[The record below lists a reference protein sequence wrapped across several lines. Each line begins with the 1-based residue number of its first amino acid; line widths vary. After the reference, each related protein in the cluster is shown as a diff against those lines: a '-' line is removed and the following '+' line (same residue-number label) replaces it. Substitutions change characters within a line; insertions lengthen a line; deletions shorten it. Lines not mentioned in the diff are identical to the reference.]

1 MKRSVLSV
9 LALCTL
15 LTATSASALT
25 LSDGTDVGARD
36 TLKASTYLDNSGDAG
51 ELAWVKSILGPDVEW
66 EIKYDVTES
75 VWEQTTEE
83 ERTYAMELADSP
95 EYFLIKT
102 ANGSITH
109 FLFENQASLDWAVL
123 NLDESFGTGYTIE
136 NIGKLSHVVEFDNG
150 ATPVPEPGTIVLL
163 GAGILGLAVFG
174 RKRNRK

>member
-1 MKRSVLSV
+1 MKRSILSV

-36 TLKASTYLDNSGDAG
+36 TLKASTYLSNSGDAY
-51 ELAWVKSILGPDVEW
+51 ELAWVKSILGPDVDW

-75 VWEQTTEE
+75 VWKQTTEE
-83 ERTYAMELADSP
+83 ARTYALDLADSP
-95 EYFLIKT
+95 DYFLIKT

-123 NLDESFGTGYTIE
+123 NLDDSFGTGYTIK
-136 NIGKLSHVVEFDNG
+136 NIGKLSHVVEFDN

-163 GAGILGLAVFG
+163 GAGFLGLAALG
-174 RKRNRK
+174 RRRIRK